1 MKYLLLF
8 SFLAIFLLSCNC
20 HHEGNGYV
28 YDKTTKIPIAN
39 ARVDIIAVVPG
50 KDTIS
55 PAVFTNS
62 VGYFSYKHNSCKDMV
77 TIYKKNYIGH
87 TLKDMNGDTIYLEYL
102 EGN

>member
-8 SFLAIFLLSCNC
+8 SFLTIFFLSCNC

-62 VGYFSYKHNSCKDMV
+62 DGYFSYKHNSCKDMV

-87 TLKDMNGDTIYLEYL
+87 SMKDMNGDTIYLEYL